1 MGILNTPMV
10 QLGWKVTVVFPFG
23 YPKTLPAPNAGEDL
37 DHRLHIDA
45 YPVEPR
51 PE

>member
-10 QLGWKVTVVFPFG
+10 QLERKVTVVIPFG

-45 YPVEPR
+45 YPVGLRLE
-51 PE
+51 